1 MKLVFTTKKKD
12 KEKTYLI
19 RLPNYYDIEKVNDLL
34 SEVKYD
40 LPSDEVITT
49 HHFYGDNMPTLDERK
64 QIDIHGEVIDPPTE
78 LKVEL

>member
-1 MKLVFTTKKKD
+1 MKLVFTTKNKD

-40 LPSDEVITT
+40 LPSDEVIAA

-64 QIDIHGEVIDPPTE
+64 QLDLHGEIINPHIE
-78 LKVEL
+78 LKAEL